1 MVLSMALSDSF
12 LKSRLGKERDKIE
25 EKSDRDGLWIRVSLK
40 GSVTF
45 FYRYRLN
52 GKADKVTVG
61 SYPAMGLKDARA
73 EAARL
78 SSLVANG
85 DSPKHSKLIDD
96 ARRGRSFEKLYRE
109 WHGLLKTSTVT
120 GEQILR
126 TFEIHVFPS
135 IGDIPASRITI
146 HAWITVLERIA
157 KSQPETAVKLIS
169 NAKRCY
175 SWAKKRQLVDEN
187 PLIEINA
194 SDFGIKPK
202 SVDRSLSAEEI
213 AIVWNALD
221 AGRMTQSN
229 KDLIRLCLFYG
240 CRVGELRLAERGHFD
255 FDGMTWRVPPE
266 NHKTGI
272 ETKRPI
278 IRPMN
283 DFVAEIV
290 KRRMKASPGKFIFSS
305 KEMPLKASAHVGVIN
320 AMNVAICK
328 KNADFK
334 TFTMHDLRRTARTM
348 WSNITEPHVAEVM
361 LGHKLPGVWSV
372 YDRHDYMEEMRLAY
386 DKWLA
391 KLMAIVNPD
400 VIEFKRP
407 DEKTA

>member
-1 MVLSMALSDSF
+1 
-12 LKSRLGKERDKIE
+12 
-25 EKSDRDGLWIRVSLK
+25 
-40 GSVTF
+40 
-45 FYRYRLN
+45 
-52 GKADKVTVG
+52 
-61 SYPAMGLKDARA
+61 MGLKDARA

>member
-1 MVLSMALSDSF
+1 MVLSMALSDSY
-12 LKSRLGKERDKIE
+12 LKSKLGKERDKIE
-25 EKSDRDGLWIRVSLK
+25 EKSDRDGLWIRVSVK
-40 GSVTF
+40 GSITF

-52 GKADKVTVG
+52 GRADKVTIG
-61 SYPAMGLKDARA
+61 SYPAIGLKDARA
-73 EAARL
+73 EAARFA
-78 SSLVANG
+78 SLVANG
-85 DSPKHSKLIDD
+85 DSPKHSKLVDET
-96 ARRGRSFEKLYRE
+96 RRGRTFETLYRE
-109 WHGLLKTSTVT
+109 WHGLLKASTVT

-126 TFEIHVFPS
+126 TFEIHIFPAV
-135 IGDIPASRITI
+135 GGLPANRIPI
-146 HAWITVLERIA
+146 HAWITVLEKIA
-157 KSQPETAVKLIS
+157 KAQPETAVKLIS

-213 AIVWNALD
+213 AIVWHALD
-221 AGRMTQSN
+221 TGRMVQSN
-229 KDLIRLCLFYG
+229 RDLIRVCLFYG
-240 CRVGELRLAERGHFD
+240 CRVGELRLAEEGHFD
-255 FDGMTWRVPPE
+255 FDRMMWKVPPE

-290 KRRMKASPGKFIFSS
+290 KRRIRESTGRFIFST
-305 KEMPLKASAHVGVIN
+305 KEVPLKSSVHVGVV
-320 AMNVAICK
+320 AALNVAIRK
-328 KNADFK
+328 HKPDFK

-348 WSNITEPHVAEVM
+348 WSSITEPHVAEVM

-372 YDRHDYMEEMRLAY
+372 YDRHDYMDEMRLAY

-407 DEKTA
+407 DEKSA